1 MKYTRPKNKL
11 KIIVPMVAAA
21 ILLIA
26 ALVFYFVQKHN
37 TSTSNDALLEQIQS
51 QDESRQRIIND
62 DANSYNE
69 SEDTER
75 SNSQENKNLIPENK
89 EDASSKPITPTIAR
103 VSQDQNGTIEVVAT
117 FDTTANGTCR
127 LTLSKSGSQTV
138 TRESPITVGP
148 SYYVC
153 GFTVNNATGTGW
165 TASVQHVNNDQ
176 VSDSVS
182 QEIK

>member
-11 KIIVPMVAAA
+11 KLIIPIA
-21 ILLIA
+21 IAIVLLAA

-37 TSTSNDALLEQIQS
+37 TSTSNNTSLEQIRS
-51 QDESRQRIIND
+51 QDESRQRIINE
-62 DANSYNE
+62 DANSYDE
-69 SEDTER
+69 SKDTER
-75 SNSQENKNLIPENK
+75 SNPQDNKNLIPENK
-89 EDASSKPITPTIAR
+89 EDAASKPITPTIAR
-103 VSQDQNGTIEVVAT
+103 VSQDQKGTIEVVAT

-127 LTLSKSGSQTV
+127 LTLSKPGSQTI

-153 GFTVNNATGTGW
+153 GFTVNDATGTGW
-165 TASVQHVNNDQ
+165 TASVQHVNNGQ
-176 VSDSVS
+176 VSDSAS